1 MSEIGSASF
10 FNWLLAQ
17 PSKEYCLCCTMLVCA
32 GPCLFVLDHACFDQY
47 DAFLLK
53 NYKCYPWDAKFWHRL
68 LKSREIHFT
77 SHGSCR
83 HFVLLFKGMCQ
94 LKS

>member
-10 FNWLLAQ
+10 LNSLLAGLQ
-17 PSKEYCLCCTMLVCA
+17 RSIVCA

-68 LKSREIHFT
+68 LERQEIHFT
-77 SHGSCR
+77 SHDSCR
-83 HFVLLFKGMCQ
+83 HFVLFFKGMCQ